1 MKTIAC
7 IGILFIA
14 LIFTTGIAAKSYAN
28 EDLGLEVSY
37 HDNYLE
43 ITNKSNC
50 ELKELYFALAHVDT
64 KNELSRHWDEAAAYT
79 SVVGMCKSCFT
90 ASHGSLPPK
99 YSLQLEKSD
108 FIKGDGE
115 SLTSK
120 YKLNFLVVNAT
131 QCENK
136 KAVSSFYGS
145 FY

>member
-43 ITNKSNC
+43 IINKSNC

-79 SVVGMCKSCFT
+79 SVVGMCKSFFT

-99 YSLQLEKSD
+99 YSLQL
-108 FIKGDGE
+108 
-115 SLTSK
+115 
-120 YKLNFLVVNAT
+120 
-131 QCENK
+131 
-136 KAVSSFYGS
+136 
-145 FY
+145 